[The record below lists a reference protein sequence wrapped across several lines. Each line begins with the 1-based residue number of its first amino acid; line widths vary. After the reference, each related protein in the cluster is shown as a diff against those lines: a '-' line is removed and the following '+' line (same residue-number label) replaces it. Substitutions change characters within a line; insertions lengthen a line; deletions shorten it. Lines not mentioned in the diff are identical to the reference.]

1 MRQRAGSL
9 RALLVVWGLKLS
21 NKFMKTRSKRYKSA
35 VSKKPSSESYS
46 INSAVDILVNF
57 ESAKFDESVE
67 VSISLG
73 VDPKQ
78 SSQAVRGTVNLPH
91 GSGKEVKVL
100 VFTET
105 PDEAIAAGAD
115 FAGLE
120 DLIKKVKE
128 GWVDFDV
135 ALSTT
140 SAMKEVRSVARV
152 LGPRGLMPTP
162 KAGTVTDDLTSAITE
177 VKSGRVEFKMDKTG
191 AMSVLV
197 GKRSFEPVKLIE
209 NTEAALEA
217 VNAARP
223 EGFKGKF
230 IKRIHISSTMSP
242 SILLDVH

>member
-1 MRQRAGSL
+1 
-9 RALLVVWGLKLS
+9 
-21 NKFMKTRSKRYKSA
+21 MKTRSKRYKNSLANKSA
-35 VSKKPSSESYS
+35 SESHS
-46 INSAVDILVNF
+46 ISEAIEILNRF
-57 ESAKFDESVE
+57 EAAKFDESVE
-67 VSISLG
+67 ISISLG

-91 GSGKEVKVL
+91 GSGKEVRVL
-100 VFTET
+100 VFTDN
-105 PDEAIAAGAD
+105 PDEAISAGAD
-115 FAGLE
+115 YAGLE
-120 DLIKKVKE
+120 DLVKKVKD

-140 SAMKEVRSVARV
+140 GAMKEVRSVARV

-162 KAGTVTDDLTSAITE
+162 KAGTVTDDLASVIKE

-197 GKRSFEPVKLIE
+197 GKRSFNPTQLIE
-209 NTEAALEA
+209 NSKAALEA

-230 IKRIHISSTMSP
+230 IKRVHLSSTMSP
-242 SILLDVH
+242 SLSIESN